1 MGSFE
6 LDSIVIDLLV
16 KITWLPKAFFGQF
29 FDIISALTGRA
40 T

>member
-16 KITWLPKAFFGQF
+16 KITWLPKAFLGSFL
-29 FDIISALTGRA
+29 IL
-40 T
+40 